1 MSPSTSEIVLPSS
14 EDPVVAGAVEAVGG
28 PPGVHARLG
37 AARFWTPIRV
47 LLAMTIVTCAL
58 GWAQKAPCRDGSNW
72 VHEYQY
78 TRACYSDVVALYS
91 AEGLSDGKRPYLD
104 QPVEYPVVIGAVM
117 ELAALGADGLTS
129 VFPDR
134 PTNRAADELSGART
148 PQEAQAARTARS
160 SAEANAGGRHF
171 YDVTW
176 LLLTVCALVVTV
188 TTARLAGRRVWDAAL
203 FALAPTLVL
212 HLTTNW
218 DLVAAGLAGV
228 GLLLWSR
235 SRPMLAGI
243 LLGLATATK
252 LYPVL
257 FLVPLLMLCLRA
269 GRVRAWGACAGALV
283 LTAVAVTGPVYL
295 VSPMF
300 LDRAGAQ
307 SQLAGSPLSR
317 LSTEGLGA
325 LAPHRTV
332 GVQTGVNAV
341 YRFFELNTLRGAD
354 WDSLALQ
361 VSHLH
366 TDHPGPAWEYVGN
379 AWAGLFTDNGLA
391 AGQAPTHLNTAIA
404 VSFLLV
410 LGALGLLTLRASRRP
425 RLPQLLFLTMVG
437 FLLTNKVDSPQYVL
451 WLLPLAVLAR
461 PRWRPFLAWQAAEGL
476 VLLTRFALFVGNDKS
491 SQGLGISWFFAAV
504 LLRDALLLL
513 YAGLVVRDIL
523 RPDLDVVRVDGSDDP
538 AGGVLD
544 GAPDRAPRAAGVQD
558 RVGRSSAHTRTA

>member
-1 MSPSTSEIVLPSS
+1 MSPTTRSIVLPSYD
-14 EDPVVAGAVEAVGG
+14 DPVVAGAVEVVGG
-28 PPGVHARLG
+28 RPGTHTRLG

-47 LLAMTIVTCAL
+47 LLALTLLTCGF
-58 GWAQKAPCRDGSNW
+58 GWAQKAPCRDGSRW

-78 TRACYSDVVALYS
+78 SRACYSDVVALYS
-91 AEGLSDGKRPYLD
+91 AEGLSTGQRPYLD
-104 QPVEYPVVIGAVM
+104 QPVEYPVLIGAVM
-117 ELAALGADGLTS
+117 ELAALGADGLS
-129 VFPDR
+129 IAFPDR
-134 PTNRAADELSGART
+134 ATNRASKDLAHART
-148 PQEAQAARTARS
+148 PQDEQAARTTHS
-160 SAEANAGGRHF
+160 SAAANAGGRHF

-203 FALAPTLVL
+203 FALAPTLAL

-218 DLVAAGLAGV
+218 DLVAVALAGT
-228 GLLLWSR
+228 GLLLWAR
-235 SRPMLAGI
+235 SRPVLAGV

-257 FLVPLLMLCLRA
+257 FLAPLLLLCLRA
-269 GRVRAWGACAGALV
+269 GRVRAWSACAGALV

-300 LDRAGAQ
+300 VERGGAQ
-307 SQLAGSPLSR
+307 SQLAGSPLTR
-317 LSTEGLGA
+317 LAGEGLGA
-325 LAPHRTV
+325 LAPHHTV
-332 GVQTGVNAV
+332 GAQTGVNAV

-361 VSHLH
+361 ATHLH
-366 TDHPGPAWEYVGN
+366 TDHPHTPWAYVGN
-379 AWAGLFTDNGLA
+379 AWAGLFTDDGLA
-391 AGQAPTHLNTAIA
+391 AGQAPTHLNTAVA

-410 LGALGLLTLRASRRP
+410 LGALGLLALRAPRRP
-425 RLPQLLFLTMVG
+425 RLPQLLFLTMAA

-476 VLLTRFALFVGNDKS
+476 VLLTRFVFFIGNDKPG
-491 SQGLGISWFFAAV
+491 QGLGISWFFAAV
-504 LLRDALLLL
+504 LLRDGLLLL
-513 YAGLVVRDIL
+513 YAALVVRDIL
-523 RPDLDVVRVDGSDDP
+523 RPDLDVVRADGADDP

-544 GAPDRAPRAAGVQD
+544 GAPDRSPRDSREQDVGARPAASAGV
-558 RVGRSSAHTRTA
+558 T

>member
-1 MSPSTSEIVLPSS
+1 MLPSS
-14 EDPVVAGAVEAVGG
+14 DDPVVAGAVEAVGG
-28 PPGVHARLG
+28 PPGAHARLG
-37 AARFWTPIRV
+37 AARFWTPVRV
-47 LLAMTIVTCAL
+47 LLALTVLTCAL

-160 SAEANAGGRHF
+160 SAEADAGGRHF
-171 YDVTW
+171 YDLTW

-203 FALAPTLVL
+203 FALAPTLIL

-218 DLVAAGLAGV
+218 DLVATALAGV

-332 GVQTGVNAV
+332 GAQTGVNAA

-366 TDHPGPAWEYVGN
+366 TDHPGPAWDYVGN

-410 LGALGLLTLRASRRP
+410 LGALGLLALRAPRRP

-476 VLLTRFALFVGNDKS
+476 VLLARFAFFVGNDKS
-491 SQGLGISWFFAAV
+491 GQGLGISWFFAAV

-523 RPDLDVVRVDGSDDP
+523 RPDLDVVRADGSDDP

-544 GAPDRAPRAAGVQD
+544 GAPDRAPRPAGVQD
-558 RVGRSSAHTRTA
+558 GGGRSSVRTVTG